1 MPTESRLSV
10 DQFTKLYLSSIL
22 IVTYIGITKKIGRQ
36 MRVSKLLYSSIM
48 PLGLTDFLKL
58 NNQAYIIYI
67 HLALMLYLM
76 IIAYYCKILGLEI
89 RSKQLA
95 DISVLQYNLLI

>member
-1 MPTESRLSV
+1 
-10 DQFTKLYLSSIL
+10 
-22 IVTYIGITKKIGRQ
+22 

-48 PLGLTDFLKL
+48 PLGLTDCLKL
-58 NNQAYIIYI
+58 NNQATKAYIIYI